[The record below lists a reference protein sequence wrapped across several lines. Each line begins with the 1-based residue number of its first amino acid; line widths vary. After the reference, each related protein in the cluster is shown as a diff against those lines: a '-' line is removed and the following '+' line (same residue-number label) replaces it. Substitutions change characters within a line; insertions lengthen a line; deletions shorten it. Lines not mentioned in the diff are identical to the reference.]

1 MMLLEPPL
9 ILITEFK
16 LYSPR
21 TWLEIAVTK
30 IKKERKKGTA
40 AAAVRA
46 MILKL
51 GNDRALCQ
59 KYSLPLS
66 YPWDKAECARE
77 KHKAS
82 RQMHISKVS
91 ELSLSPRRS
100 SFVCV
105 YIYIYRTRG
114 VVHFSDKQSRERRQ
128 KEEKEEDEKEKE
140 EQRERG
146 HSAEQRKKRCYL
158 RARNHCRTCERGSFC
173 ISKRKATCI
182 HEVAGRH
189 TRIYVYGAFRGC
201 VCMRSPV
208 NTRNLGSSEK
218 EVFFSPEKGLRK
230 LCTRERELGVTAI
243 AVAAGGEIFRLC
255 FLWVR
260 PRCFRRMTIAVRN
273 PA

>member
-1 MMLLEPPL
+1 
-9 ILITEFK
+9 
-16 LYSPR
+16 
-21 TWLEIAVTK
+21 
-30 IKKERKKGTA
+30 
-40 AAAVRA
+40 

-105 YIYIYRTRG
+105 YIYIYRTRV

-140 EQRERG
+140 EQRERERTQCG
-146 HSAEQRKKRCYL
+146 AKKEEMLLTRSESL
-158 RARNHCRTCERGSFC
+158 SHVRARIILH
-173 ISKRKATCI
+173 IKAK
-182 HEVAGRH
+182 G
-189 TRIYVYGAFRGC
+189 
-201 VCMRSPV
+201 
-208 NTRNLGSSEK
+208 NLHS
-218 EVFFSPEKGLRK
+218 
-230 LCTRERELGVTAI
+230 
-243 AVAAGGEIFRLC
+243 
-255 FLWVR
+255 
-260 PRCFRRMTIAVRN
+260 
-273 PA
+273 